1 MSVIELPKP
10 PIEAPPPASPGSRAD
25 ARMSVGVILA
35 WSAVALGLAVLAM
48 AMPIN
53 HDEGQYV
60 AAEALAASLRPYA
73 DFVYLQTPLQ
83 LYLAAPLTQLMA
95 GYAFVGLRV
104 LSALMGAGTLGA
116 VYAAQRLMGVERGR
130 AALGA
135 ALMGACYIF
144 QFSVALARNDAL
156 PALLE
161 SLAMLAGLAALRDR
175 RRAIAL
181 WSAAGLCLGLAASVK
196 ISYAVLLAGGGLYVL
211 WSAWRRQLSL
221 GALLGVSAGAAL
233 GLSPCLFAAI
243 PAPANFLF
251 GVYTFAATAPMRW
264 YRDIGLG
271 RRLSLP
277 MKLWESL
284 FHLAIGP
291 ALGVLAGVVALAVQR
306 WRARDP
312 QRRDRRFV
320 EVLALAGLLA
330 ALAPTPVQRQYFMP
344 LLPPLF
350 VLWGRIDAWDW
361 VSLRPRLSRAV
372 FVLTTLGAVIGAGRL
387 LYVLCDGLARDALR
401 GGPPALHLTA
411 EAHWIGARL
420 RAVQASGDIATLS
433 PQVALDSG
441 YPIDPRFASGAFLYR
456 SGDMLSA
463 DELRRLHAVS
473 PRTLTAA
480 LDAAPPAAIVTG
492 YERPEGLARRNLDDD
507 LRAYARAHRYARQA
521 DPAGKA
527 ELYIRPAPAKSAP

>member
-10 PIEAPPPASPGSRAD
+10 PIEAPPPASVAGAGARAGLR
-25 ARMSVGVILA
+25 AILA
-35 WSAVALGLAVLAM
+35 WTTVALGLVILAM

-60 AAEALAASLRPYA
+60 AAEALTAASRPYA

-95 GYAFVGLRV
+95 GHAFIALRV
-104 LSALMGAGTLGA
+104 FSALMGAGILGS
-116 VYAAQRLMGVERGR
+116 VYAAQRLMGVDRGR
-130 AALGA
+130 AAFGA

-144 QFSVALARNDAL
+144 QFSVSLARNDAL

-161 SLAMLAGLAALRDR
+161 ALAMLAGLAALKDR
-175 RRAIAL
+175 RRALIL
-181 WSAAGLCLGLAASVK
+181 WTAAGLCLGLAASAK

-211 WSAWRRQLSL
+211 WSAWRRQIGL
-221 GALLGVSAGAAL
+221 GALLSFSAAAAL
-233 GLSPCLFAAI
+233 GLLPCLLAAI
-243 PAPANFLF
+243 PSPANFLF
-251 GVYTFAATAPMRW
+251 GVYTFAATAPVRW

-271 RRLSLP
+271 WRLGLP

-284 FHLAIGP
+284 LHLAIGP
-291 ALGVLAGVVALAVQR
+291 ALGVLAGVGALAVQR
-306 WRARDP
+306 WRAREHP
-312 QRRDRRFV
+312 RRDRRFV
-320 EVLALAGLLA
+320 EVLALAGLVA

-372 FVLTTLGAVIGAGRL
+372 FVLTTLGAVVGAGRL
-387 LYVLCDGLARDALR
+387 LYVLCDGLAREALR

-411 EAHWIGARL
+411 EAHWIGERL
-420 RAVQASGDIATLS
+420 RAIHASGDIASLS
-433 PQVALDSG
+433 PQVVLDSG

-456 SGDMLSA
+456 SGDLLSA
-463 DELRRLHAVS
+463 AQLRRLHAVS
-473 PRTLTAA
+473 PHTLGAV
-480 LDAAPPAAIVTG
+480 LDEAPPVAIVTG
-492 YERPEGLARRNLDDD
+492 YERPEGPAKRNLDDD
-507 LRAYARAHRYARQA
+507 LRAYAEAHGYAREA
-521 DPAGKA
+521 DPAGRA
-527 ELYIRPAPAKSAP
+527 ELYIRPTAANAVR